1 MEENNWTLL
10 NALKDSIINDI
21 NKMGYNTSQYKFYI
35 SVFGVL
41 IPFNEDEYNFICDEL
56 SIVDNSSMELYIG
69 SELINT
75 CMMVGWVDGFAMA
88 NAGRGFKVSG
98 RGFKV
103 YEELWINESMN
114 LAVGKCNILKSMTNP
129 IVGFYGKN
137 LNYKK
142 IKNKYISCYG
152 IHQLN
157 AEVIKEKTKRK
168 LLNFLLEV

>member
-1 MEENNWTLL
+1 MEQDNWTLL

-21 NKMGYNTSQYKFYI
+21 NKMDYNTSQYKFYI

-56 SIVDNSSMELYIG
+56 SIVDNSLMELYIG

-75 CMMVGWVDGFAMA
+75 CMMVGWVDGFADGKA
-88 NAGRGFKVSG
+88 G

-129 IVGFYGKN
+129 IVGYGKN
-137 LNYKK
+137 

>member
-1 MEENNWTLL
+1 
-10 NALKDSIINDI
+10 
-21 NKMGYNTSQYKFYI
+21 MGYNTSQYKFYI

-56 SIVDNSSMELYIG
+56 SIVDNSLMELYIG

-88 NAGRGFKVSG
+88 NAG

-129 IVGFYGKN
+129 IVGYGKN
-137 LNYKK
+137 IDYK
-142 IKNKYISCYG
+142 N
-152 IHQLN
+152 
-157 AEVIKEKTKRK
+157 
-168 LLNFLLEV
+168 